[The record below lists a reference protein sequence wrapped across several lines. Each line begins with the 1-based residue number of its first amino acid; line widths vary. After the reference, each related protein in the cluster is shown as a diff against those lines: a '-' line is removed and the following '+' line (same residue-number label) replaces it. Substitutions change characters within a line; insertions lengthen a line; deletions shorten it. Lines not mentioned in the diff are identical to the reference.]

1 MMIIGHIN
9 ARKGVRLEHTLKS
22 VLRIEAG
29 DPQVGVSSILGLSGP
44 TAKYL

>member
-1 MMIIGHIN
+1 MMIVWQIK
-9 ARKGVRLEHTLKS
+9 ATKGVRLEQKMKS

-29 DPQVGVSSILGLSGP
+29 DPQIGVNSVLGLSGP

>member
-1 MMIIGHIN
+1 MMTVWQIK
-9 ARKGVRLEHTLKS
+9 AKKGVRLEQMLKC

-29 DPQVGVSSILGLSGP
+29 DPQIGVNSALGLSGP